1 MPTIVVALQDIV
13 TDEANPIDLT
23 LPPTRQALAHLVG
36 CYRFPSYT
44 DITDFNDS
52 EAAIGN
58 A

>member
-1 MPTIVVALQDIV
+1 MPTIVVALQDII

-23 LPPTRQALAHLVG
+23 LLPTRQTFAHFVG
-36 CYRFPSYT
+36 CYRFPSYA
-44 DITDFNDS
+44 DITDIKDS